1 MESIGVVLIDIV
13 CDLTLPRLLLASET
27 IAFTPIIRALTTII
41 STTLKPPTLLTRRNS
56 MHHVAIIASA
66 ISLFFMWVSDLP
78 TRINKPLNKDPVFC
92 TASANVACVPLIT
105 HIPFSHYGFYPLG
118 LFRPTHK
125 TFHMNNPHNLNGEKK
140 ARPGMQR
147 SEHS

>member
-1 MESIGVVLIDIV
+1 
-13 CDLTLPRLLLASET
+13 
-27 IAFTPIIRALTTII
+27 
-41 STTLKPPTLLTRRNS
+41 

-140 ARPGMQR
+140 ARPGAKGWHLAEQNAAYVCLFFFFTNCG
-147 SEHS
+147 